1 MNRTTNYKLCQW
13 EAEDKVR
20 RTDFN
25 EDNVKIDT
33 ALAAVRDRV
42 NSLTAAVHKVAAGHY
57 TGNGA
62 ESRTISVGFTPI
74 AVFVCTDSGETYYH
88 AFNDY
93 ICYGGLAV
101 TGGPLVIRGMEVL
114 SVQSGGF
121 RIAQKK
127 TRIDP
132 NTFQACSNDKDT
144 PFRYIAVG

>member
-1 MNRTTNYKLCQW
+1 
-13 EAEDKVR
+13 
-20 RTDFN
+20 
-25 EDNVKIDT
+25 
-33 ALAAVRDRV
+33 
-42 NSLTAAVHKVAAGHY
+42 
-57 TGNGA
+57 
-62 ESRTISVGFTPI
+62 VGFTPI